1 MTAWSWP
8 RRADLPR
15 DLAAAITVAL
25 VSVAEGMAYALVAGV
40 DPVYGLYAGSVTV
53 LVGSLM
59 ASSTLLVITATNAL
73 ALVAADKI
81 GALGGGVD
89 PAVAMFTLT
98 VLVGVVMAALGLL
111 RLGSLVRFISAE
123 VQAGLVAAVAIL
135 IVLGQYDELVGFA
148 SDSSGGKVVKAAD
161 ISAHV
166 TSWHV
171 PTTAVGLGCV
181 AALVLVKRTRW
192 RAYADIVALVVGTL
206 AVSGLGLRGVDTVGD
221 VASIPTGLA
230 AIPTPHLPDLSLVPE
245 LLPAAIAAAIVG
257 LSEAATVG
265 AAYPNPDGSRSDM
278 SRDFLA
284 QGLANIA
291 GGFFRALP
299 SGGSLSRT
307 GVNVTSG
314 ARSRWAGV
322 AAAVLLVVI
331 VAVAGKVAELI
342 PLTTLAA
349 ILMVIGVET
358 LVREVRHLVKARWVS
373 VAHLCA
379 AVATVVV
386 GIVAE
391 LTAAIFTGVA
401 LSLLLY
407 MFTVADRARLTAWT
421 RRPDETWEET
431 DPPAE
436 LASAEVTVLAV
447 SGSAYFASAY
457 RADQAFPAHDR
468 TAGAAVILQ
477 LRDRTFYSLTSL
489 DWIAALI
496 RSLHGH
502 GNRVFLADIDPSQ
515 RTALSRSGLLA
526 LLGPDGVVWRDPVIG
541 AAAAEASR
549 RASAWLAGHHGEPD
563 PAP

>member
-1 MTAWSWP
+1 
-8 RRADLPR
+8 
-15 DLAAAITVAL
+15 
-25 VSVAEGMAYALVAGV
+25 
-40 DPVYGLYAGSVTV
+40 
-53 LVGSLM
+53 
-59 ASSTLLVITATNAL
+59 
-73 ALVAADKI
+73 
-81 GALGGGVD
+81 
-89 PAVAMFTLT
+89 MFTLT

-322 AAAVLLVVI
+322 AAAVLLVVV

-358 LVREVRHLVKARWVS
+358 LVREVRHLVKARWVF

-407 MFTVADRARLTAWT
+407 MFTVADRARLRAWT
-421 RRPDETWEET
+421 HRPDGTWEET

-436 LASAEVTVLAV
+436 LASAEVTVLAL
-447 SGSAYFASAY
+447 SGSAYFTSAY

-468 TAGAAVILQ
+468 TAGAAVVLQ

-489 DWIAALI
+489 DWIATLI

-549 RASAWLAGHHGEPD
+549 RASAWLAGHHAEPD